1 MDFDTIEIN
10 LVLVFVSL
18 SIDIKLLHLLGS
30 LYYLGA
36 WAVGILCN
44 HLKWGL
50 VGPYDDASIT
60 KYALGG
66 GQGWILD
73 TF

>member
-1 MDFDTIEIN
+1 MTP
-10 LVLVFVSL
+10 ST
-18 SIDIKLLHLLGS
+18 IDIKLLHPLGS

-66 GQGWILD
+66 AGLD
-73 TF
+73 IGHLLKARRKIFRIINM